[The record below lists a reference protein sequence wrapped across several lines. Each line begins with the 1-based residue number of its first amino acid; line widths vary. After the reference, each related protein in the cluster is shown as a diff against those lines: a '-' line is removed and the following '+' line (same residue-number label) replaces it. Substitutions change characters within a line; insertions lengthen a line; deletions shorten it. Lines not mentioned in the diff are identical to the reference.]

1 MQHNQSNLPP
11 PSSNPLEMD
20 EHEHERD
27 QIRREQR
34 HEGDAHIPDDDGHET
49 LQRGMP
55 GRNIKTW
62 AVGTLGLVVA
72 AALLWPSSDGNNADK
87 AATASQ
93 QSIADELAR
102 RVPVVTAPEIVI
114 EAPAPAPEVKVVEKD
129 KGDDERMAMI
139 LASPMAAEVELR
151 TRRPDQATAGDSGVD
166 AGGLIRDMMSRTEES
181 LRRYGGDGEAGN
193 KTPPRSK
200 GAHQDFLDEARNNRM
215 EPPMGLADARRPNTI
230 YEGTLIRTVLTREL
244 RTDLPGRITAKVMS
258 DVYDSVT
265 MNTLLIPRGSEV
277 TCAYQSE
284 LLVSQ
289 EVVLAACNR
298 LRLPNGKSFSLLGTP
313 ASDLQGAA
321 GMPAEVNNHFWK
333 MFGTSFMLGAASLLM
348 NKADQTISVTMGTDG
363 SSQTGGNLLSS
374 TLYESIR
381 HVMSRNS
388 KIAPTA
394 TVEIGSPFTL
404 TIARDVEMEPYQGR

>member
-1 MQHNQSNLPP
+1 MQHNNPNLPP

-20 EHEHERD
+20 EREHD
-27 QIRREQR
+27 QLRREHSQDT
-34 HEGDAHIPDDDGHET
+34 DAHLPEDDGHET

-72 AALLWPSSDGNNADK
+72 AALLWPSSDGNDANK
-87 AATASQ
+87 AKAIAAQ
-93 QSIADELAR
+93 ESIADELAR
-102 RVPVVTAPEIVI
+102 RVPPKAPEIVI
-114 EAPAPAPEVKVVEKD
+114 EAPPAPEPPKVVEKE
-129 KGDDERMAMI
+129 KNDDERLAMI

-151 TRRPDQATAGDSGVD
+151 TKRSAQPDMEQGRVD
-166 AGGLIRDMMSRTEES
+166 AQGLIRDVMSRADETM
-181 LRRYGGDGEAGN
+181 RRYGGDNAGAGD
-193 KTPPRSK
+193 KSPARSK
-200 GAHQDFLDEARNNRM
+200 GAHQDFLDESRNSRQ
-215 EPPMGLADARRPNTI
+215 EPAMGLADARRPNTI

-284 LLVSQ
+284 LLVGQ

-333 MFGTSFMLGAASLLM
+333 MFGTSFMLGAASLLLS
-348 NKADQTISVTMGTDG
+348 KADQTISLTMGTDG
-363 SSQTGGNLLSS
+363 STQASGNLLSS
-374 TLYESIR
+374 TLYDTIR
-381 HVMSRNS
+381 QVMSRNS